1 MADPGNGSGEMR
13 IKMREY
19 GAGNGR
25 ENDRGNDREKYT
37 GQRSNR
43 KKTADQR
50 PSGQKT
56 VSQRPNGQ
64 RIASQRPAG
73 QRPEAQGGKA
83 AKAEITEPIRI
94 NKFLGETG
102 FCSRREAD
110 RMIESGKVT
119 VDGIP
124 AEMGTKVLPGQRV
137 CVNGKPVRMEEEEI
151 LLVVNKPIGIV
162 CTTAEFDKDN
172 IVDFINYPKRI
183 YPIGRLDKDSSGLI
197 LMTNQGEL
205 VNKILRGGNHHEKEY
220 MVRVNRPVTPEFVA
234 AMEAGVVLD
243 DGVRTMPCRV
253 DKTGGYSF
261 KIILMQGLNRQIRRM
276 CEALDYRVTNLKRVR
291 VMNIELGD
299 LRVGS
304 YRKVTSEEY
313 AELRRRLEN
322 STALSWAEAAEQGL
336 VREPEVS
343 TVKMAAEIK
352 PVERKLA
359 ERKLAER
366 RTVPERKLMAQ
377 TNAVSGRKPMPVKE
391 INRTNES
398 QPVSD
403 RPRAYRPNSER
414 AVFEN
419 TARSE
424 SANKSV
430 IKRGEIKKT
439 TGKNIVIRRPEK

>member
-1 MADPGNGSGEMR
+1 
-13 IKMREY
+13 MREY

-25 ENDRGNDREKYT
+25 GNSKETYT
-37 GQRSNR
+37 R
-43 KKTADQR
+43 
-50 PSGQKT
+50 
-56 VSQRPNGQ
+56 
-64 RIASQRPAG
+64 
-73 QRPEAQGGKA
+73 
-83 AKAEITEPIRI
+83 AKVEISEPIRI
-94 NKFLGETG
+94 NKFLSEAG

-119 VDGIP
+119 VDGVP

-137 CVNGKPVRMEEEEI
+137 CVNGKPVRMEAEEI

-172 IVDFINYPKRI
+172 IVDFLKFPKRI

-243 DGVRTMPCRV
+243 DGVKTLPCRV
-253 DKTGGYSF
+253 EKTGGYSF

-304 YRKVTSEEY
+304 YRKVTPEEY
-313 AELRRRLEN
+313 AELKRRLEN
-322 STALSWAEAAEQGL
+322 STDLSFAEAKEQGL
-336 VREPEVS
+336 VREPV
-343 TVKMAAEIK
+343 
-352 PVERKLA
+352 
-359 ERKLAER
+359 
-366 RTVPERKLMAQ
+366 
-377 TNAVSGRKPMPVKE
+377 MPVRMSVQEPKTVTE
-391 INRTNES
+391 KKKSTSENITRNE
-398 QPVSD
+398 
-403 RPRAYRPNSER
+403 A
-414 AVFEN
+414 
-419 TARSE
+419 
-424 SANKSV
+424 ANKSV

-439 TGKNIVIRRPEK
+439 AGKNIVFRRPEK

>member
-1 MADPGNGSGEMR
+1 
-13 IKMREY
+13 MREY
-19 GAGNGR
+19 GAGNGK
-25 ENDRGNDREKYT
+25 GNDRKYNARPM
-37 GQRSNR
+37 G
-43 KKTADQR
+43 QR
-50 PSGQKT
+50 PSDQISAK
-56 VSQRPNGQ
+56 P
-64 RIASQRPAG
+64 
-73 QRPEAQGGKA
+73 KA
-83 AKAEITEPIRI
+83 VQMEPVRI
-94 NKFLGETG
+94 NKFLSEAG

-220 MVRVNRPVTPEFVA
+220 MVRVSRPVTPEFVA

-243 DGVRTMPCRV
+243 DGVKTLPCRV
-253 DKTGGYSF
+253 EKTGGYSF

-304 YRKVTSEEY
+304 YRKVTAEEY
-313 AELRRRLEN
+313 AELKRRLEH
-322 STALSWAEAAEQGL
+322 STDLSWAEAKEQGL
-336 VREPEVS
+336 VREPVMPVKKTVS
-343 TVKMAAEIK
+343 EMKAL
-352 PVERKLA
+352 ERKS
-359 ERKLAER
+359 AER
-366 RTVPERKLMAQ
+366 RST
-377 TNAVSGRKPMPVKE
+377 
-391 INRTNES
+391 
-398 QPVSD
+398 
-403 RPRAYRPNSER
+403 
-414 AVFEN
+414 
-419 TARSE
+419 
-424 SANKSV
+424 
-430 IKRGEIKKT
+430 
-439 TGKNIVIRRPEK
+439 PEKKSFEKKPISDKMENRPFE

>member
-1 MADPGNGSGEMR
+1 
-13 IKMREY
+13 MREY
-19 GAGNGR
+19 GAGSGKR
-25 ENDRGNDREKYT
+25 NDKESETRPNYVRQKTAPQYDKG
-37 GQRSNR
+37 
-43 KKTADQR
+43 KKT
-50 PSGQKT
+50 
-56 VSQRPNGQ
+56 
-64 RIASQRPAG
+64 
-73 QRPEAQGGKA
+73 EL
-83 AKAEITEPIRI
+83 TEPVRI
-94 NKFLGETG
+94 NKYLSEAGV
-102 FCSRREAD
+102 CSRREAD

-172 IVDFINYPKRI
+172 IVDFLNYPKRV

-220 MVRVNRPVTPEFVA
+220 MVRVNRPVTPEFVT

-243 DGVRTMPCRV
+243 DGVRTLPCRV
-253 DKTGGYSF
+253 EKTGGYSF

-304 YRKVTSEEY
+304 YRKVTPEEY
-313 AELRRRLEN
+313 TELKRRLEN
-322 STALSWAEAAEQGL
+322 STDLSFAEAKEQGL
-336 VREPEVS
+336 VS
-343 TVKMAAEIK
+343 TPMM
-352 PVERKLA
+352 PVEKMVSEKRPVEKKLA
-359 ERKLAER
+359 DRK
-366 RTVPERKLMAQ
+366 TVPDRKSMAQ
-377 TNAVSGRKPMPVKE
+377 TNFVSERKPFPANAIRRIDKSLPDTEKSVP
-391 INRTNES
+391 ES
-398 QPVSD
+398 IIRNKVPS
-403 RPRAYRPNSER
+403 
-414 AVFEN
+414 
-419 TARSE
+419 
-424 SANKSV
+424 KSV

-439 TGKNIVIRRPEK
+439 TGKNIVFRKPDK